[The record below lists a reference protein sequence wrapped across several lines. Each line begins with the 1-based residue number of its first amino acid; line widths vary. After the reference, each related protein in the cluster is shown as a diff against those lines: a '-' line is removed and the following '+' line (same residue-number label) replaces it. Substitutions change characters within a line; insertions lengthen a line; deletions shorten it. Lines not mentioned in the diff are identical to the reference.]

1 MNTKKEI
8 ALITIIG
15 ILLLLILTSAILQ
28 IRIIQKRKT
37 QYEMIKRYYKDF
49 SFDYNHVMS
58 IPKQLNGT
66 LIYKKQD
73 SRGSNE

>member
-1 MNTKKEI
+1 MSTKKEI

-49 SFDYNHVMS
+49 LFDYNRVMS
-58 IPKQLNGT
+58 QSINNLKGN
-66 LIYKKQD
+66 
-73 SRGSNE
+73 

>member
-15 ILLLLILTSAILQ
+15 ILLLFLIITSAILQ
-28 IRIIQKRKT
+28 IRILQKRKS

-49 SFDYNHVMS
+49 SFDYNRVMS
-58 IPKQLNGT
+58 QSLNN
-66 LIYKKQD
+66 LKW
-73 SRGSNE
+73 N

>member
-15 ILLLLILTSAILQ
+15 ILLFLIITSAILQ
-28 IRIIQKRKT
+28 IRILQKRKT

-49 SFDYNHVMS
+49 SFDYNRVMS
-58 IPKQLNGT
+58 QNINNLKGN
-66 LIYKKQD
+66 
-73 SRGSNE
+73 

>member
-15 ILLLLILTSAILQ
+15 ILLLLILTSSILQ

-49 SFDYNHVMS
+49 SFDYNRVMS
-58 IPKQLNGT
+58 QNINNLKGN
-66 LIYKKQD
+66 
-73 SRGSNE
+73 

>member
-15 ILLLLILTSAILQ
+15 ILLFLIITSAILQ
-28 IRIIQKRKT
+28 IRILQKRKS

-49 SFDYNHVMS
+49 SFDYNRVMS
-58 IPKQLNGT
+58 QSIHNLKGN
-66 LIYKKQD
+66 
-73 SRGSNE
+73 

>member
-15 ILLLLILTSAILQ
+15 ILLFLIITSAILQ
-28 IRIIQKRKT
+28 IRILQKRKA

-49 SFDYNHVMS
+49 SFDYNRVMS
-58 IPKQLNGT
+58 QNINNLKGN
-66 LIYKKQD
+66 
-73 SRGSNE
+73 

>member
-8 ALITIIG
+8 ALMIIIG
-15 ILLLLILTSAILQ
+15 ILLVLILTSAALQ

-49 SFDYNHVMS
+49 TFDYNRVMS
-58 IPKQLNGT
+58 QSENKLKGT
-66 LIYKKQD
+66 
-73 SRGSNE
+73 N

>member
-49 SFDYNHVMS
+49 SFDYNRVMS
-58 IPKQLNGT
+58 QSINNLKGN
-66 LIYKKQD
+66 
-73 SRGSNE
+73 

>member
-15 ILLLLILTSAILQ
+15 ILLFLIITSAILQ
-28 IRIIQKRKT
+28 IRILQKRKS

-49 SFDYNHVMS
+49 SFDYNRVMS
-58 IPKQLNGT
+58 QSINNLKGN
-66 LIYKKQD
+66 
-73 SRGSNE
+73 

>member
-1 MNTKKEI
+1 MNPKKEI

-49 SFDYNHVMS
+49 SFDYNRVMS
-58 IPKQLNGT
+58 QSINNLKGN
-66 LIYKKQD
+66 
-73 SRGSNE
+73 

>member
-49 SFDYNHVMS
+49 SFDYNRVMS
-58 IPKQLNGT
+58 HNT
-66 LIYKKQD
+66 
-73 SRGSNE
+73 NEIKGN